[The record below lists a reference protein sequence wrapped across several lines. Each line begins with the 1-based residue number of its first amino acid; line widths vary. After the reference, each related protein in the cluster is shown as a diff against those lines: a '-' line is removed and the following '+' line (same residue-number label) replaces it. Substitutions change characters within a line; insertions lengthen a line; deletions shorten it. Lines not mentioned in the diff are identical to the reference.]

1 MFTKPKLLIA
11 FLFLFLMGC
20 ASTEG
25 LETQIRM
32 LRTEM
37 QTQLESQNKMLRSD
51 MQTQLESQ
59 NKMLRS
65 DMQTQNQSLSQKI
78 ADLKTTHEKDTK
90 EIQTSI
96 IDLQKDFL
104 ANKRVVEDTARR
116 TYLLEMLMT
125 ARRATPSEQR
135 EGYITY
141 VKEKQVAI
149 SLGGESGVRTGDLFE
164 IFKGG
169 SGKKQ
174 IASIRI
180 LSVEAESA
188 VGEIVSQTDTIS
200 IGDRVDKKR

>member
-1 MFTKPKLLIA
+1 MFTKPKLMIA

-20 ASTEG
+20 ANTEG
-25 LETQIRM
+25 LETQIKM

-37 QTQLESQNKMLRSD
+37 QTQLE
-51 MQTQLESQ
+51 TQ

-96 IDLQKDFL
+96 IDLQKDFF

-164 IFKGG
+164 VFKGG
-169 SGKKQ
+169 SGKKE

>member
-1 MFTKPKLLIA
+1 MLTTQKLFVP
-11 FLFLFLMGC
+11 FLLLFFIGC

-32 LRTEM
+32 MRTEM
-37 QTQLESQNKMLRSD
+37 QTQLETQNKMLKAD
-51 MQTQLESQ
+51 MQSQ
-59 NKMLRS
+59 N
-65 DMQTQNQSLSQKI
+65 QALSKKI
-78 ADLKTTHEKDTK
+78 DDLKAVHEKDTK
-90 EIQTSI
+90 ETQTTI
-96 IDLQKDFL
+96 IDLQRDFI

-135 EGYITY
+135 EGYITF

-149 SLGGESGVRTGDLFE
+149 SLGSEAGVRTGE
-164 IFKGG
+164 IFEVYKGG
-169 SGKKQ
+169 SLRNQ

-188 VGEIVSQTDTIS
+188 NAEIMNQSDTIS
-200 IGDRVDKKR
+200 IGDRIDKKR

>member
-1 MFTKPKLLIA
+1 M
-11 FLFLFLMGC
+11 
-20 ASTEG
+20 
-25 LETQIRM
+25 
-32 LRTEM
+32 
-37 QTQLESQNKMLRSD
+37 
-51 MQTQLESQ
+51 
-59 NKMLRS
+59 
-65 DMQTQNQSLSQKI
+65 
-78 ADLKTTHEKDTK
+78 
-90 EIQTSI
+90 

-164 IFKGG
+164 VFKGG

-188 VGEIVSQTDTIS
+188 AGEIVNQTDTVS

>member
-1 MFTKPKLLIA
+1 MLTTQKLFVP
-11 FLFLFLMGC
+11 FLLLFFIGC

-32 LRTEM
+32 MRTEM
-37 QTQLESQNKMLRSD
+37 QTQLETQNKMLKAD
-51 MQTQLESQ
+51 MQG
-59 NKMLRS
+59 
-65 DMQTQNQSLSQKI
+65 QNQALSKKI
-78 ADLKTTHEKDTK
+78 DDLKAVHEKDTK
-90 EIQTSI
+90 ETQTTI
-96 IDLQKDFL
+96 IDLQRDFI

-135 EGYITY
+135 EGYITF

-149 SLGGESGVRTGDLFE
+149 SLGSEAGVRTGE
-164 IFKGG
+164 IFEVYKGG
-169 SGKKQ
+169 SLRNQ

-188 VGEIVSQTDTIS
+188 NAEIMNQSDTIS
-200 IGDRVDKKR
+200 IGDRIDKKR

>member
-20 ASTEG
+20 AGTEG
-25 LETQIRM
+25 LETQIKM

-37 QTQLESQNKMLRSD
+37 QTQLE
-51 MQTQLESQ
+51 TQ

-90 EIQTSI
+90 ETQTSM

-141 VKEKQVAI
+141 VKEKEVAI

-164 IFKGG
+164 VFKGG

-188 VGEIVSQTDTIS
+188 VGEIVNQTDTIS

>member
-20 ASTEG
+20 ANTEG
-25 LETQIRM
+25 LETQIKM

-37 QTQLESQNKMLRSD
+37 QTQLE
-51 MQTQLESQ
+51 TQ

>member
-1 MFTKPKLLIA
+1 MLTTQKLFVP
-11 FLFLFLMGC
+11 FLLLFFIGC

-32 LRTEM
+32 MRTEM
-37 QTQLESQNKMLRSD
+37 QTQLETQNKMLKAD
-51 MQTQLESQ
+51 MQSQ
-59 NKMLRS
+59 N
-65 DMQTQNQSLSQKI
+65 QALSKKI
-78 ADLKTTHEKDTK
+78 DDLKAVHEKDTK
-90 EIQTSI
+90 ETQTTI
-96 IDLQKDFL
+96 IDLQRDFI

-135 EGYITY
+135 EGYITF

-149 SLGGESGVRTGDLFE
+149 SLGSEAGVRTGE
-164 IFKGG
+164 IFEVYKGG
-169 SGKKQ
+169 SLKNQ

-188 VGEIVSQTDTIS
+188 NAEIMNQSDTIS
-200 IGDRVDKKR
+200 IGDRIDKKR

>member
-1 MFTKPKLLIA
+1 MLTKQKLLIP
-11 FLFLFLMGC
+11 FLLLFFIGC

-25 LETQIRM
+25 LETQIKM

-37 QTQLESQNKMLRSD
+37 QTQMETQARMLRSD
-51 MQTQLESQ
+51 MQSQ
-59 NKMLRS
+59 NQALGK
-65 DMQTQNQSLSQKI
+65 KI
-78 ADLKTTHEKDTK
+78 DDLKAVHEKDTK
-90 EIQTSI
+90 ETQTSI
-96 IDLQKDFL
+96 IDLQRDFL

-135 EGYITY
+135 EGYITF

-149 SLGGESGVRTGDLFE
+149 SLGSESGVRTGE
-164 IFKGG
+164 IFEVYKGG
-169 SGKKQ
+169 SLKNQ

-188 VGEIVSQTDTIS
+188 NAEILNQSEAIS

>member
-1 MFTKPKLLIA
+1 MLTKQKLFVP
-11 FLFLFLMGC
+11 FLLLFFIGC

-25 LETQIRM
+25 LETQIKM

-37 QTQLESQNKMLRSD
+37 QTQMETQARMLRSD
-51 MQTQLESQ
+51 MQ
-59 NKMLRS
+59 N
-65 DMQTQNQSLSQKI
+65 QNQTLSKKI
-78 ADLKTTHEKDTK
+78 DDLKAVHEKDTK
-90 EIQTSI
+90 ETQTSI
-96 IDLQKDFL
+96 IDLQRDFL

-135 EGYITY
+135 EGYVTF
-141 VKEKQVAI
+141 VKERQVAI
-149 SLGGESGVRTGDLFE
+149 SLGSESGVRTGE
-164 IFKGG
+164 IFEVYKGG
-169 SGKKQ
+169 SLKNQ

-188 VGEIVSQTDTIS
+188 NAEIMSQSETIS